1 MKNSRLLWISVLVIS
16 LLSACGQVG
25 NGGAVVSPSLPTET
39 AAAPPAATETAV
51 APPTATEAPNEE
63 PTLSRPIISA
73 ENSSHLEKAAF
84 LDLPSS
90 FILTLAFSPD
100 GRTLVTADRN
110 GEVIFWEVGTWVERT
125 RLVTPSELGT
135 MSISPDGET
144 IITASAAG
152 EVKGW
157 DWDGNSLFTFT
168 YGGSVFDTAFSPTGR
183 YVAVGGDNDT
193 IMILD
198 VDAQEKVTDLTSD
211 HQYITNVVF
220 SPDGRL
226 LASYERPEN
235 VMKTWD
241 TSTWQET
248 LTFSHVTERIDYH
261 DIVFSPHGEYLAV
274 ASTQNAIKVLNV
286 NTWQVVKQFLGH
298 TRGSYWLDFSPDG
311 SLLASACDD
320 MTLKL
325 WEVETGRVLRTF
337 TNQHEVGTVAF
348 SPDGTLLA
356 YGVWGEGV
364 QIWQEVI
371 R

>member
-1 MKNSRLLWISVLVIS
+1 MGEKMKNSRLLWISVLVIC
-16 LLSACGQVG
+16 LLSACGQVD
-25 NGGAVVSPSLPTET
+25 NGGEVVSPSLPTET
-39 AAAPPAATETAV
+39 AAAPPAATE
-51 APPTATEAPNEE
+51 APDEE

-73 ENSSHLEKAAF
+73 ENSSRLERAAF

-100 GRTLVTADRN
+100 GRTLITADRN
-110 GEVIFWEVGTWVERT
+110 GEVIFWEVGTWVERA

-135 MSISPDGET
+135 MSISPDGEI

-198 VDAQEKVTDLTSD
+198 IDAQEKVTDLTSD

-226 LASYERPEN
+226 LLSSYERPEN
-235 VMKTWD
+235 VMKIWD

-261 DIVFSPHGEYLAV
+261 DTVFSPHGEYLAV
-274 ASTQNAIKVLNV
+274 ASTQNAIKVLDV
-286 NTWQVVKQFLGH
+286 NTWQVVKQFVGH
-298 TRGSYWLDFSPDG
+298 TRGSYWLEFSPDG

-356 YGVWGEGV
+356 FGVWGEGV
-364 QIWQEVI
+364 QIWQGVMP
-371 R
+371 

>member
-1 MKNSRLLWISVLVIS
+1 MKNIRLLWINVVVIC

-39 AAAPPAATETAV
+39 AAAPPAATE
-51 APPTATEAPNEE
+51 APDEE
-63 PTLSRPIISA
+63 PALSRPIIST
-73 ENSSHLEKAAF
+73 ENFSHLEKAAV

-90 FILTLAFSPD
+90 FILAIAFSPD

-168 YGGSVFDTAFSPTGR
+168 YGGSVFDTAFSPAGR

-198 VDAQEKVTDLTSD
+198 IDAQEKVTDLTSD

-220 SPDGRL
+220 SPDGSL
-226 LASYERPEN
+226 LLSSYERPEN

-248 LTFSHVTERIDYH
+248 LTFSHVTERMDYH
-261 DIVFSPHGEYLAV
+261 DTVFSPHGEYLAV
-274 ASTQNAIKVLNV
+274 ASTQNAIKVLDV
-286 NTWQVVKQFLGH
+286 NTWQVVKQFVGH

-320 MTLKL
+320 TTLKL
-325 WEVETGRVLRTF
+325 WEVETGRALKTF
-337 TNQHEVGTVAF
+337 YNQHEVGTVAF

-364 QIWQEVI
+364 QIWQVVMP
-371 R
+371 

>member
-1 MKNSRLLWISVLVIS
+1 MKNFRLLWISVVVIS
-16 LLSACGQVG
+16 LLSACGQVD
-25 NGGAVVSPSLPTET
+25 NGGEVVSPSRPTET
-39 AAAPPAATETAV
+39 EV
-51 APPTATEAPNEE
+51 APPTETEAPTEE

-73 ENSSHLEKAAF
+73 ENSSRLERVAF

-90 FILTLAFSPD
+90 FIYTTSFSPD

-110 GEVIFWEVGTWVERT
+110 GEVIFWEVGTWVERA
-125 RLVTPSELGT
+125 RLVTPSELDN
-135 MSISPDGET
+135 MSISPDGKI
-144 IITASAAG
+144 IITAGAAG

-157 DWDGNSLFTFT
+157 DLDGNGLFTFP
-168 YGGSVFDTAFSPTGR
+168 YGGSVFDTAFSPAGR
-183 YVAVGGDNDT
+183 YLAVGGDNDT

-198 VDAQEKVTDLTSD
+198 IDAQEKVTDLISD
-211 HQYITNVVF
+211 HQYITNLVF
-220 SPDGRL
+220 FPDGRLL
-226 LASYERPEN
+226 LASYERPDN

-248 LTFSHVTERIDYH
+248 STFSHVTERIDYH
-261 DIVFSPHGEYLAV
+261 DTVFPPHGEYLAV
-274 ASTQNAIKVLNV
+274 ASTQNAIKVLDV

-298 TRGSYWLDFSPDG
+298 TRGSYQLDFSPDG

-364 QIWQEVI
+364 QIWQEVV